1 MAFEVDIFQPRHM
14 DEVVKS
20 IPPVPTFM
28 LDTFFKATKT
38 FCTKEVDVDFV
49 KGNRELAPFIHPKN
63 GGEIVANTGYTTK
76 TYKPPTI
83 APKKVTDEDV
93 IMGRMAGETLYSSVT
108 PAERAIRKQ
117 VEDFQ
122 ELVDMNKRRKEWMA
136 CQAIFTGSIPIIGK
150 GIDEEIDFGFS
161 NTETIVDSDK
171 KWDAATADPI
181 ADLKKWKRQVQKE
194 GSVNC
199 DICIMSEEVFDAF
212 LRNETVQKLLD
223 NRRVNLGLI
232 KPKVVGEE
240 VEYMGTLDSPA
251 LEIYVYNG
259 MFLDNFSTPGVEED
273 KALVPEGTV
282 TLLSSRAN
290 YGMYYGAVTVAVP
303 EQKKLVTVEGENIP
317 MTFIQEEPAALFFT
331 MKSRPLPVPKQV
343 DSWFVAHV
351 L

>member
-1 MAFEVDIFQPRHM
+1 MAFDIDIFEPRHM
-14 DEVVKS
+14 DEVVRS

-28 LDTFFKATKT
+28 LDTFFKLEKT
-38 FCTKEVDVDFV
+38 FHTKQVDVDFV
-49 KGNRELAPFIHPKN
+49 KGGRELAPFIHPKN
-63 GGEIVANTGYTTK
+63 GGEIVANESFTTK

-83 APKKVTDEDV
+83 APKRVTDEDT
-93 IMGRMAGETLYSSVT
+93 IMGRMPGETLYSGVT
-108 PAERAIRKQ
+108 PEERAIRKQ

-122 ELVDMNKRRKEWMA
+122 YLLDMNKRRKEWMA
-136 CQAIFTGSIPIIGK
+136 CQAIFTGSIPIVGN
-150 GIDEEIDFGFS
+150 GINEVIDFQFS
-161 NTETIVDSDK
+161 NTETIVDSAK
-171 KWDAATADPI
+171 KWDSSTADPI

-212 LRNETVQKLLD
+212 IRNETVQKLLD
-223 NRRVNLGLI
+223 NRRVNLGFI
-232 KPKVVGEE
+232 QPKVIGEE
-240 VEYMGTLDSPA
+240 VEYMGSLDSPA

-259 MFLDNFSTPGVEED
+259 MYLDNFTTPGVEED
-273 KALVPEGTV
+273 KPLVPEGTV

-290 YGMYYGAVTVAVP
+290 YGMYYGAVTLAVP
-303 EQKKLVTVEGENIP
+303 EQKKLITVEGVDIP

-343 DSWFVAHV
+343 DSWFVANV